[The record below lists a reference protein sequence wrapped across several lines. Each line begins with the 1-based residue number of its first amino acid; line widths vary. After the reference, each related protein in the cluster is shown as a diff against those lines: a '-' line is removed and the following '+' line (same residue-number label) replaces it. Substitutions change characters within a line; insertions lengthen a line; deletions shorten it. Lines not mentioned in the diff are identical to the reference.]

1 MRAGLSQQ
9 GRLIGLGRA
18 GLAAVLL
25 GIWLLVPLFGVHG
38 TPVQAAPILIRA
50 LNVPLLVWA
59 LTAASLSALSLF
71 GVGRL
76 LGAAQPPLLLRLML
90 GCLCLIGIG
99 GLLWVGM
106 PHALGVANRAWLTLS
121 AATPSA
127 LYWFVAALGI
137 SALAL
142 IAFGVLN
149 AGAARHQRQVRALL
163 QLADGYLEVAIALCD
178 RRGRLRYANP
188 RGVAWLFGADQRL
201 RPELREA
208 AQSALRS
215 RRNTAQF
222 LTIDENTRLNV
233 QCVPQ
238 SRSLLGV
245 VAAQSGS
252 EAARS
257 KFYEQ
262 FLRRIVHDMRNPLA
276 AIIAHTNNLRAE
288 ISPNPESAARAAAI
302 IENEAQRLTRLVDSL
317 LFDARLSYVPPAL
330 EPLDLV
336 DVLEEVL
343 YQHEE
348 RAAAEN
354 KTLQLEMPPS
364 APCIADHDLLIRA
377 LSNLVEN
384 SLKYSE
390 AGCVVHLSLSAHDQ
404 GYQIVVRDDG
414 SGIPPSYLPDKIF
427 EPLVRARPREG
438 GSGSG
443 LGLAI
448 VKKIV
453 LLHRGTLRAES
464 ILGEGTTITLWL
476 PAAP

>member
-1 MRAGLSQQ
+1 M
-9 GRLIGLGRA
+9 GRA
-18 GLAAVLL
+18 GLAAALL
-25 GIWLLVPLFGVHG
+25 CIWLLVPLFGVHG

-50 LNVPLLVWA
+50 LNTPLLVWA
-59 LTAASLSALSLF
+59 LAAASLSALSLF
-71 GVGRL
+71 GIGRL
-76 LGAAQPPLLLRLML
+76 LGASQPALLLRLVL

-99 GLLWVGM
+99 GLLWVGV
-106 PHALGVANRAWLTLS
+106 PHALGIANRAWLILS
-121 AATPSA
+121 AATPTA
-127 LYWFVAALGI
+127 LYWFMGALGA
-137 SALAL
+137 SAFAL
-142 IAFGVLN
+142 ISFGVMS
-149 AGAARHQRQVRALL
+149 ARAARHQQQVRALL

-188 RGVAWLFGADQRL
+188 RGVAWLLGADQRL
-201 RPELREA
+201 RPELREV

-222 LTIDENTRLNV
+222 LTLDENTRLNV

-238 SRSLLGV
+238 SRTLLGV

-276 AIIAHTNNLRAE
+276 AIIAHANNLRAE
-288 ISPNPESAARAAAI
+288 ISPSPEGAARTAAI
-302 IENEAQRLTRLVDSL
+302 IEDEAQRLTRLVDSL

-404 GYQIVVRDDG
+404 GYQVVVRDNG

-438 GSGSG
+438 SSGSG

-464 ILGEGTTITLWL
+464 TLGEGTTITLWL